1 MENYMMSGYWP
12 TGPSISQ
19 CRCNPGYPQAS
30 GYQADV
36 IAYADP
42 NDYAFENTM
51 PTPMPSLGFSGFAN
65 NGAAYPADIGLPP
78 DAQQQQMLQQFYVV
92 MSMMMSC
99 MMRLLQMQGQ
109 QGPGDAMQCNMPG
122 IGQNSRP
129 QFAYGPDGMLQALPP
144 NRRPVYGGREP
155 VSPGEEIPGSSGPV
169 PGQARA
175 AIDWAL
181 GEAQKGIT
189 ERNNQDYI
197 SANYSR
203 GKNQAWC
210 VDFISTALERT
221 GGSPWG
227 HLSSVAELRNW
238 GEKNGQFF
246 RPGQGAPRPG
256 DVIIF
261 QKDRSHAGLVTKV
274 ENGRVYTVEGNSSD
288 AVKTR
293 SYPIGSGKI
302 TGYVRPF
309 MDNTSLARS

>member
-1 MENYMMSGYWP
+1 ME
-12 TGPSISQ
+12 
-19 CRCNPGYPQAS
+19 A
-30 GYQADV
+30 
-36 IAYADP
+36 
-42 NDYAFENTM
+42 
-51 PTPMPSLGFSGFAN
+51 PMPSLGFPGFAN
-65 NGAAYPADIGLPP
+65 DGAHYPAPYPGSDGMPP
-78 DAQQQQMLQQFYVV
+78 DAQQQQMLQQLYVV

-99 MMRLLQMQGQ
+99 MMRLLQMQGP
-109 QGPGDAMQCNMPG
+109 QGPMDVMQCNMPG

-144 NRRPVYGGREP
+144 NQGAFYRGREP
-155 VSPGEEIPGSSGPV
+155 VSPGGDIPGSSGRIS
-169 PGQARA
+169 GQAGA

-189 ERNNQDYI
+189 EHNNQDYI

-227 HLSSVAELRNW
+227 HLSSVAELRKW

-246 RPGQGAPRPG
+246 RPEQGAPRPG

-274 ENGRVYTVEGNSSD
+274 ENGQVYTVEGNSSD
-288 AVKTR
+288 AVRTR

-309 MDNTSLARS
+309 MDNTDLARS